1 MRAETSPVNRLP
13 TEARQVVHKAR
24 PALEKL
30 ARAGHIAKGVLYV
43 TVGVLAVRA
52 AMGVGGDTTDNRG
65 ALREIIQLP
74 FGQVLL
80 VAVAVALFGYALWRV
95 LEGVLDPRHEGTD
108 WKAVIKRI
116 GYVISG
122 LVHAGLGVSAVQ
134 LANGTPS
141 ASSEQTSKHW
151 TAKLLAA
158 SYGPWLVGA
167 VGAIVVGVG
176 LYQLWR
182 AYNGSFK
189 RDLKLGEMSPAER
202 SWTNVAGRFGLAAHG
217 LVFDVMGIF
226 LILAALEHNPN
237 RAHGLGGA
245 LAELSTSPL
254 GPWLLATV
262 ALGLMAYGIYM
273 FVEARYRRIPT

>member
-1 MRAETSPVNRLP
+1 MSGEASPVDRLP

-24 PALEKL
+24 PVLEML
-30 ARAGHIAKGVLYV
+30 ARAGHVAKGALYV

-52 AMGVGGDTTDNRG
+52 AIGFGGDTTDNRG

-74 FGQVLL
+74 FGKVLL
-80 VAVAVALFGYALWRV
+80 VAVAVALFGYAVWRV
-95 LEGVLDPRHEGTD
+95 VEGVLDPRHEGTE

-122 LVHAGLGVSAVQ
+122 LVHGALGVSAVQ
-134 LANGTPS
+134 LVNGTP
-141 ASSEQTSKHW
+141 APSSEQTSKHW
-151 TAKLLAA
+151 TATVLRE

-182 AYNGSFK
+182 ALKGSFK
-189 RDLKLGEMSPAER
+189 KDLKLGEMSPAER
-202 SWTNVAGRFGLAAHG
+202 SWTNLAGRLGLAAHG
-217 LVFDVMGIF
+217 VVFDVMGIF
-226 LILAALEHNPN
+226 LILAALEHDPN
-237 RAHGLGGA
+237 RARGLGGA
-245 LAELSTSPL
+245 LAELATSPL

-262 ALGLMAYGIYM
+262 AMGLMAYGIYN
-273 FVEARYRRIPT
+273 FVEARYRRVPG